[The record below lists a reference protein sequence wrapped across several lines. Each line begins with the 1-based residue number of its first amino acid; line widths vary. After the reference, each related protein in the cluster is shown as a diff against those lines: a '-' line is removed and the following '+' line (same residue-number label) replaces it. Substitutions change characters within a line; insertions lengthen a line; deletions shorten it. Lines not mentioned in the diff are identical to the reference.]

1 MTVHRV
7 EYALH
12 GVSISVTA
20 ASRRLRAAADE
31 LLRPFATATATAT
44 GPASTG
50 SSVTGAPRIAVK
62 LLSSAPP
69 DSPPARARTWMEAD
83 GLCLLADG
91 ATSYLLFEGV
101 YYGRLAHRERRI
113 TLWLARDHAPDNW
126 TIAHMLLQPLVL
138 EALRPNGFIAVHAA
152 ALVDAGAAVLF
163 PAYSG
168 SGKTTLA
175 LALLRAGFRLLSD
188 DSPLLRCE
196 EGLVVAYAFP
206 EPLNVAATTAAL
218 FAEVAPHLPAGL
230 QTARAE
236 KAALDARL
244 VYGDC
249 LAERAPVRAVV
260 FPARR
265 PAGGST
271 LACPLPKAQ
280 ALLRLLPLTMT
291 SAAPAN
297 TSTQFQLLAH
307 LVRDTPC
314 YSMDTG
320 GDFDRIPSIVR
331 RLLRDDG
338 AV

>member
-7 EYALH
+7 EYVLH

-31 LLRPFATATATAT
+31 LLCPFATAT
-44 GPASTG
+44 GPASTS

-113 TLWLARDHAPDNW
+113 TLWLAHDHAPDNW

-249 LAERAPVRAVV
+249 LAERAPVRAIIL
-260 FPARR
+260 PARR

-271 LACPLPKAQ
+271 LSCPLPKAQ

-297 TSTQFQLLAH
+297 TSAQFQLLAH

>member
-7 EYALH
+7 EYVLH
-12 GVSISVTA
+12 GVSISVAA

-31 LLRPFATATATAT
+31 LLRPFATAA
-44 GPASTG
+44 GPASAG

-113 TLWLARDHAPDNW
+113 TLWLAHDHAPDNW
-126 TIAHMLLQPLVL
+126 TIAH
-138 EALRPNGFIAVHAA
+138 
-152 ALVDAGAAVLF
+152 
-163 PAYSG
+163 SG

-196 EGLVVAYAFP
+196 AGLVVAYAFP
-206 EPLNVAATTAAL
+206 EPLNVAATTATL

-230 QTARAE
+230 QAARPE
-236 KAALDARL
+236 KVALDARL

-297 TSTQFQLLAH
+297 TSAQFQLLAH

>member
-12 GVSISVTA
+12 GVSISVAA

-31 LLRPFATATATAT
+31 LLRPFATAA
-44 GPASTG
+44 GPACAG
-50 SSVTGAPRIAVK
+50 SSITGAPRIAVE

-113 TLWLARDHAPDNW
+113 TLWLAHDHAPDNW

-138 EALRPNGFIAVHAA
+138 EALRPNGFVAVHAA

-163 PAYSG
+163 PAHSG

-206 EPLNVAATTAAL
+206 EPLSIAATTAAL

-230 QTARAE
+230 QTARPE
-236 KAALDARL
+236 KVALDARL

-249 LAERAPVRAVV
+249 LAERALVRAVV

-291 SAAPAN
+291 SAAPAE
-297 TSTQFQLLAH
+297 TGAQFQLLAH

>member
-7 EYALH
+7 EYVLH
-12 GVSISVTA
+12 GVSISVAA

-31 LLRPFATATATAT
+31 LLRPFATAAA
-44 GPASTG
+44 GPASAG

-113 TLWLARDHAPDNW
+113 TLWLAHDHAPDNW

-138 EALRPNGFIAVHAA
+138 EALRPNGFVAVHAA

-175 LALLRAGFRLLSD
+175 LALLPAGFRLLSD

-196 EGLVVAYAFP
+196 EGRVVAYAFP
-206 EPLNVAATTAAL
+206 QPLNVAPTTAAL

-249 LAERAPVRAVV
+249 LAERAPVRAIILPAPR
-260 FPARR
+260 PAR
-265 PAGGST
+265 
-271 LACPLPKAQ
+271 
-280 ALLRLLPLTMT
+280 
-291 SAAPAN
+291 
-297 TSTQFQLLAH
+297 
-307 LVRDTPC
+307 
-314 YSMDTG
+314 
-320 GDFDRIPSIVR
+320 
-331 RLLRDDG
+331 
-338 AV
+338 

>member
-7 EYALH
+7 EYVLH
-12 GVSISVTA
+12 GVSISVAA

-31 LLRPFATATATAT
+31 LLRPFATAAA
-44 GPASTG
+44 GPASAG

-69 DSPPARARTWMEAD
+69 DSPPARARTWMEAN

-113 TLWLARDHAPDNW
+113 TLWLAHDHAPDNW

-175 LALLRAGFRLLSD
+175 LALLRAGFRPPSD
-188 DSPLLRCE
+188 DSPLRRCE
-196 EGLVVAYAFP
+196 EGRLVVAYAFP

-218 FAEVAPHLPAGL
+218 FAEVAPHLPA
-230 QTARAE
+230 
-236 KAALDARL
+236 RL
-244 VYGDC
+244 
-249 LAERAPVRAVV
+249 
-260 FPARR
+260 
-265 PAGGST
+265 
-271 LACPLPKAQ
+271 
-280 ALLRLLPLTMT
+280 
-291 SAAPAN
+291 
-297 TSTQFQLLAH
+297 
-307 LVRDTPC
+307 
-314 YSMDTG
+314 
-320 GDFDRIPSIVR
+320 
-331 RLLRDDG
+331 
-338 AV
+338 

>member
-7 EYALH
+7 EYVLH
-12 GVSISVTA
+12 GVSISVAA

-31 LLRPFATATATAT
+31 LLRPFATAA
-44 GPASTG
+44 GPASAD
-50 SSVTGAPRIAVK
+50 SSGTGAPRIAVK

-69 DSPPARARTWMEAD
+69 DSPPARARTWMEAN

-113 TLWLARDHAPDNW
+113 TLWLAHDHAPDNW

-138 EALRPNGFIAVHAA
+138 EALRPNGFVAMHAA

-175 LALLRAGFRLLSD
+175 LALLRAGFPLLSD
-188 DSPLLRCE
+188 DSPLPRCE

-206 EPLNVAATTAAL
+206 GPLNRAPTTATL

-244 VYGDC
+244 AYGDC
-249 LAERAPVRAVV
+249 LAERAPVRAAV

-265 PAGGST
+265 PAGGTT
-271 LACPLPKAQ
+271 LACPLPKAP
-280 ALLRLLPLTMT
+280 ALLRLLPLMMT
-291 SAAPAN
+291 SAAPA
-297 TSTQFQLLAH
+297 
-307 LVRDTPC
+307 
-314 YSMDTG
+314 DTG
-320 GDFDRIPSIVR
+320 
-331 RLLRDDG
+331 
-338 AV
+338 AH